1 MASLRCESCY
11 VSALTIR
18 IGTMFRL
25 TAFLLAGL
33 YLALLIGGADRGQQR
48 FGLRDVPVPTVAP
61 KPVAVVETVAA
72 EPEPAV
78 KTGVESVVEPA
89 SVAAV
94 AALPQGVGAMPL
106 VDPAAFQPDAASEVF
121 SLANA
126 QEGLM
131 VLVPDE
137 AAAAALSASTGASDE
152 AAATDA
158 DEPVWA
164 VVMAEAVN
172 VRSGPTTADG
182 VAGRLVRGDEV
193 MLVGPEQDGWV
204 QVRVEGDGIDG
215 FVAARFLSTLSGTGA
230 LAD

>member
-1 MASLRCESCY
+1 MAGLGCESCY
-11 VSALTIR
+11 SGGLTIR
-18 IGTMFRL
+18 IDAMFRL

-48 FGLRDVPVPTVAP
+48 FGLRDAPVAGLAVME
-61 KPVAVVETVAA
+61 PVAVAEAVAPEPVAEVAEVVVA
-72 EPEPAV
+72 EPAAV
-78 KTGVESVVEPA
+78 AV
-89 SVAAV
+89 V
-94 AALPQGVGAMPL
+94 AALPAGVGAMPL
-106 VDPAAFQPDAASEVF
+106 VDPASFQPDVTAEVF

-131 VLVPDE
+131 DLVPDE
-137 AAAAALSASTGASDE
+137 AAAAALSP
-152 AAATDA
+152 DA
-158 DEPVWA
+158 GVPEDDGDAVWA

-172 VRSGPTTADG
+172 VRSGPSTGDG

-215 FVAARFLSTLSGTGA
+215 FVAARFLSPLPGA
-230 LAD
+230 GLAAD